1 DALRQA
7 LRREAAKYH
16 RVRGADPRTGLQRH
30 DDLDRHRHV
39 DEDAIA
45 LLDAAS
51 FQRVGELADLLVQL
65 LVADLR
71 DASVVGFEDDRGLVR
86 LRLEVTVQAVVR
98 SIELAV
104 VEPAEKW

>member
-1 DALRQA
+1 M
-7 LRREAAKYH
+7 
-16 RVRGADPRTGLQRH
+16 RGADPRTCLHRH

-71 DASVVGFEDDRGLVR
+71 NLAVVGFEDDRDLIR

-98 SIELAV
+98 SVELTV